1 MVGGAPVKLTYRYCG
16 RDFSQADISLVAKLC
31 RDAALPTRASI
42 ARELCARLGWA
53 DAMGRPKAMSARVA
67 LLRMEANGLVALP
80 PPANDHN
87 ANRRWPARLPAGEL
101 PPKLRTSLREL
112 GPVELAL
119 VEGKAASARWNEL
132 VARHHYLGYSPLPGA
147 QRRYFVTAKDRTLAL
162 FGVSAAAWA
171 CKARDDFIGWD
182 AEERAKRLH
191 LVVGNSRFLVLPW
204 VEVPNLASTALGL
217 LRRGVGPDWEAAY
230 GYRPVLMETFVETGR
245 FPGTSYKAAGWAH
258 VGQTT
263 GRGKLDRENRGGL
276 AVKDVYCLPLV
287 AGFRRHLVERP

>member
-1 MVGGAPVKLTYRYCG
+1 MSAAHRYCG
-16 RDFSQADISLVAKLC
+16 RDFSQADISLVAELC

-53 DAMGRPKAMSARVA
+53 DAMGRPKAMSARLA
-67 LLRMEANGLVALP
+67 LLRMGADGLVVLP

-87 ANRRWPARLPAGEL
+87 ANHRWPLKLPAGEL
-101 PPKLRTSLREL
+101 PPTLRTSLGEL
-112 GPVELAL
+112 GPMELAP

-147 QRRYFVTAKDRTLAL
+147 QRRYFVVAGGRTLAL

-171 CKARDDFIGWD
+171 CKARDDFIGWG
-182 AEERAKRLH
+182 ARERAEKLH

-204 VEVPNLASTALGL
+204 VEVPNLASAALGI
-217 LRRGVGPDWEAAY
+217 LRRGVGADWEEAY
-230 GYRPVLMETFVETGR
+230 GYRPVLMETFVEVGR
-245 FPGTSYKAAGWAH
+245 FSATSYRAAGWVH
-258 VGQTT
+258 VGRTT
-263 GRGKLDRENRGGL
+263 GRGKLDREHKGGL

-287 AGFRRHLVERP
+287 AGFRRHLAERP